1 MSESMTTEE
10 ELTKLKLSELKKLCK
25 KYNLSTTGTKIDLVS
40 RLIENKGDTFTVLQP
55 GDEAK
60 LLGDVVDDD
69 STSYALTDASAL
81 DTLDVTHE
89 DMPVSPDVDQ
99 VVLPN
104 QNTLAGSKRS
114 SVVLE
119 DASTAQSAVSP
130 SKVSNTHLPTENSTG
145 VALVSVSPP
154 TQENDRLSARAA
166 RFGLPTSR
174 PPGGGTL
181 GDDKLAARARRFG
194 LPVGQQGCNQR
205 ASLGQPLNKVSSVAA
220 SDYDPDK
227 LKKRAER
234 FGEITSSFIE
244 KITEDKRKASRL
256 DRFGSCTAAAG
267 EASKNVTDESKEE
280 ELKAARALK
289 FNIQNNE
296 DALLKRKARFGIV

>member
-1 MSESMTTEE
+1 MSEYITTEE

-25 KYNLSTTGTKIDLVS
+25 KYNLSTAGTKIDLVS
-40 RLIENKGDTFTVLQP
+40 RLVENKGDTFTVLQP

-60 LLGDVVDDD
+60 LLGDVADDD

-104 QNTLAGSKRS
+104 QSTLAGSKRS
-114 SVVLE
+114 SAVLE
-119 DASTAQSAVSP
+119 DAPTAQSATSP
-130 SKVSNTHLPTENSTG
+130 SKVSHTAFPTENSTSIT
-145 VALVSVSPP
+145 LVTASPR

-166 RFGLPTSR
+166 RFGLSTSR
-174 PPGGGTL
+174 PPGSGTL

-205 ASLGQPLNKVSSVAA
+205 ASLGQPLNKVSSAAA

-256 DRFGSCTAAAG
+256 DRFGSCTAVVSEVPNNA
-267 EASKNVTDESKEE
+267 TDESKEE
-280 ELKAARALK
+280 ALKAARALK
-289 FNIQNNE
+289 FNIQTNE
-296 DALLKRKARFGIV
+296 DVLLKRKARFGIV